1 MRSGPAVWPPFLPSF
16 VHHVNRFDNMHLA
29 PELID
34 PDAEKVVRRLARR
47 GHKAYLVGGCV
58 RDLLLGRTPKDFDV
72 ATSATPNETKQLFRN
87 CRIIGRRFR
96 LAHIFFGD
104 KIIETSTFRAN
115 PRNEDET
122 EQNAEL
128 LIRRDNV
135 FGTETDDAQRRDFT
149 INGLFYNVATEE
161 VIDHVGGL
169 EDLEDRQI
177 RTIGDPEIRFRED
190 PVRMLRAVKFAA
202 RIDFAIENATWSA
215 LVRHREEVIKCA
227 PPRVIE
233 ELYRMLRGGAAR
245 RSMELLIETGLAAV
259 LSPQLAALFSNDVAD
274 VTEIAEEEGMSPEEA
289 EWAATWSEDLAT
301 PGRALLTA
309 ELPSLRDPDTIA
321 GRRELGWK
329 LLDELDNLALRNSGG
344 SNALLLAALVNAFV
358 FEDLVQSGAQPAQAT
373 DVVMDVLQPI
383 VDQLRVARRDAERAR
398 QIVLAQRRLVP
409 SRRRRGRPMALV
421 RRDYFSDALTLYEM
435 TSRAL
440 GKDTADVARW
450 RQLASE
456 GGGSGGGESGGEES
470 RPGGKRRRR
479 RRGGRR

>member
-1 MRSGPAVWPPFLPSF
+1 MQ
-16 VHHVNRFDNMHLA
+16 LA

-58 RDLLLGRTPKDFDV
+58 RDLLIGRTPKDFDV
-72 ATSATPNETKQLFRN
+72 ATSATPNEIKQLFRN

-96 LAHIFFGD
+96 LAHIFFGE

-115 PRNEDET
+115 PRNEDEA
-122 EQNAEL
+122 EKGSEL

-149 INGLFYNVATEE
+149 INGLFYDVATEE

-169 EDLEDRQI
+169 EDLQDQLI

-202 RIDFAIENATWSA
+202 RIDFAFENATWSA
-215 LVRHREEVIKCA
+215 LVRHREEIIKCA
-227 PPRVIE
+227 PPRVLE

-274 VTEIAEEEGMSPEEA
+274 VAEVAEEEGLSPEEA

-301 PGRALLTA
+301 PGRAVLTA
-309 ELPSLRDPDTIA
+309 ELPSLRDPDTIS
-321 GRRELGWK
+321 GRRGMAWQ
-329 LLDELDNLALRNSGG
+329 LLDELDNLALQKRGG

-358 FEDLVQSGAQPAQAT
+358 FEDLVQSGAQTPQAT
-373 DVVMDVLQPI
+373 DVVMDVLRPM
-383 VDQLRVARRDAERAR
+383 VDQLRVARRDAERTR

-435 TSRAL
+435 TSKVL
-440 GKDTADVARW
+440 GKDTSDVARW

-456 GGGSGGGESGGEES
+456 GGAAASGDDVGEES
-470 RPGGKRRRR
+470 RSGKRRRR
-479 RRGGRR
+479 RRGGRRRRRTDDSRTTGEQGAAANG